1 MRSGVRVS
9 TVEGHKSALGSR
21 IGLRRLSQA
30 GKALIGKIGG
40 GDQNNTYNSLSS
52 SNFTGINMESDIL
65 SWRARGEKCV
75 RDNLLLFFLYIFADL
90 DDYYRP
96 CAATQANSKNDDN
109 NIMAKR
115 RATNSMKDFTD
126 TVNELASGGAFASN
140 DSRSSFDLSGF
151 LLKKKD
157 AEVGM
162 SNELLFFLKD
172 FIHSQLFEQ
181 HCESRKKAI
190 ESQYKDGLSVFDQA
204 VAKMRERTTEGKT
217 SVTISG
223 IKDIIA
229 SLSTSTYTIASN
241 HHGSIGVGGHPMV
254 SHFVRLR
261 GDVPYQEEIKGEDC
275 AFYVVSMGE
284 NNAESMKDMTSSSS
298 SINRDL
304 GLEKITP
311 SLLAL
316 RMPLAADLH
325 ADMTIFSEDQYLNSM
340 NEEHCMLYEL
350 CEDARN
356 FGNDCGFYAVMQ
368 SVKVRLVECLSSGL
382 RGDKGRA
389 GARAL
394 IILQAL
400 LLYGPEAALSLSLEL
415 FDILRA
421 MCIVKASPHSC
432 IESIDAFDFMDNGV
446 TPEFLEKDIKTFS
459 RSYGGASDCVKIEA
473 AAVLVLLLDKT
484 SLAVKRNLRKMFL
497 GMGMVATL
505 LHTDALHKIPHYDYH
520 SQNCILL
527 CDLRDL

>member
-1 MRSGVRVS
+1 
-9 TVEGHKSALGSR
+9 
-21 IGLRRLSQA
+21 
-30 GKALIGKIGG
+30 
-40 GDQNNTYNSLSS
+40 
-52 SNFTGINMESDIL
+52 
-65 SWRARGEKCV
+65 
-75 RDNLLLFFLYIFADL
+75 
-90 DDYYRP
+90 
-96 CAATQANSKNDDN
+96 
-109 NIMAKR
+109 
-115 RATNSMKDFTD
+115 
-126 TVNELASGGAFASN
+126 
-140 DSRSSFDLSGF
+140 
-151 LLKKKD
+151 
-157 AEVGM
+157 
-162 SNELLFFLKD
+162 
-172 FIHSQLFEQ
+172 
-181 HCESRKKAI
+181 
-190 ESQYKDGLSVFDQA
+190 
-204 VAKMRERTTEGKT
+204 
-217 SVTISG
+217 
-223 IKDIIA
+223 
-229 SLSTSTYTIASN
+229 
-241 HHGSIGVGGHPMV
+241 MV

-304 GLEKITP
+304 GEKITP

-484 SLAVKRNLRKMFL
+484 SLAVKRNLRKNVPWHGYGRYASTYGRITQDSPLRLPFAELHSSMRPKGLVTGKPCSLILRRSLRGNHEDGMDVESEDDDVSDEDKLGASYTILAEANFQSPPQSIWAPDDTFL
-497 GMGMVATL
+497 TPTKLREENTDNLKDIEAKMVALYKAHLPEKVASVSLLMTKYKGREHEMLSKLEERLGAAQTL
-505 LHTDALHKIPHYDYH
+505 ESEENPSSRTIAER
-520 SQNCILL
+520 SQKLACTNYFACYG
-527 CDLRDL
+527 C